1 MTQVS
6 AATQIKL
13 GDNMKKR
20 IAVAVLLA
28 ALMIFSLCSCSNSN
42 DKIDIEFESN
52 ADKILVNMNN
62 DIEIAFNIA
71 LFSNDKIDEV
81 KFLQAYGKNIDN
93 ISFNAELTDNTP
105 DGVKDNAYKGV
116 YCKYICVELLFEDN
130 AQDSEIEKITLNV
143 DGKKRD
149 ISFSTPI
156 KCQFSEGNIFTE
168 QLLALL
174 VANEFSSKIVNN
186 KKEKVR
192 YLFEAEE
199 DLTLNKIYLKDFVDI
214 ADISVSVDQ
223 GRGKKLELPLHIKK
237 GQTVDISLSFSS
249 EKASNLNYV
258 MTNIFFE
265 YTTDKDKKEYV
276 NSATVSFDPI
286 YPISDNDTLVIEKM
300 IEDLRTR

>member
-1 MTQVS
+1 MR
-6 AATQIKL
+6 
-13 GDNMKKR
+13 KR
-20 IAVAVLLA
+20 SAVAVLIA
-28 ALMIFSLCSCSNSN
+28 VLMIFSLCSCSNSN
-42 DKIDIEFESN
+42 DRIDIEFESN
-52 ADKILVNMNN
+52 ANKILVNMNN

-81 KFLQAYGKNIDN
+81 KFLQAYGKNIDD

-116 YCKYICVELLFEDN
+116 YFKYICVELLFEDN

-156 KCQFSEGNIFTE
+156 KCQFSEGNIFTD
-168 QLLALL
+168 QLLALS
-174 VANEFSSKIVNN
+174 VANGFSTSIINDKE
-186 KKEKVR
+186 EKVD
-192 YLFEAEE
+192 YIYEADE
-199 DLTLNKIYLKDFVDI
+199 DLTLNKIYLKDFVDF
-214 ADISVSVDQ
+214 ADISVSIDQ
-223 GRGKKLELPLHIKK
+223 NEEKQLELPLHIKK

-249 EKASNLNYV
+249 DKVESRNYV

-265 YTTDKDKKEYV
+265 FTTDKDKKEYV

-286 YPISDNDTLVIEKM
+286 YPILDNDTSIIDKM
-300 IEDLRTR
+300 IDDLETK

>member
-1 MTQVS
+1 
-6 AATQIKL
+6 
-13 GDNMKKR
+13 MKKR
-20 IAVAVLLA
+20 IAVAVLLV

-42 DKIDIEFESN
+42 DKINIEFESN

-71 LFSNDKIDEV
+71 LFSNDKINEV

-93 ISFNAELTDNTP
+93 ISFDAELADNTP

-130 AQDSEIEKITLNV
+130 AQDSEIEKITLDV

-149 ISFSTPI
+149 INFSTPI
-156 KCQFSEGNIFTE
+156 KCQFAEGNIYTE

-174 VANEFSSKIVNN
+174 VANGFSSSIINDKE
-186 KKEKVR
+186 EKVK
-192 YLFEAEE
+192 YIFEAEE

-214 ADISVSVDQ
+214 ADMSVSVDQ
-223 GRGKKLELPLHIKK
+223 DEEKQLELPLHIKK
-237 GQTVDISLSFSS
+237 GQTVDINLSFSS
-249 EKASNLNYV
+249 DKVESSDYV
-258 MTNIFFE
+258 ATNIFFE
-265 YTTDKDKKEYV
+265 FTTDKDKKEYV

-286 YPISDNDTLVIEKM
+286 YPISDNDISIIEEM
-300 IEDLRTR
+300 IDDLKTK

>member
-1 MTQVS
+1 
-6 AATQIKL
+6 
-13 GDNMKKR
+13 MKKR
-20 IAVAVLLA
+20 FAVAVLLA

-71 LFSNDKIDEV
+71 LFSNDKINEV
-81 KFLQAYGKNIDN
+81 KFLQAYGKNIEN
-93 ISFNAELTDNTP
+93 ISFDAELTDNTP

-149 ISFSTPI
+149 IIFSTPI
-156 KCQFSEGNIFTE
+156 KCQFAEGNIFTD
-168 QLLALL
+168 QLLALS
-174 VANEFSSKIVNN
+174 VANGFSTSIINDEE
-186 KKEKVR
+186 EKVD
-192 YLFEAEE
+192 YIFEADE

-223 GRGKKLELPLHIKK
+223 DEEKQLEMPLHIKK
-237 GQTVDISLSFSS
+237 GQTVEISLSFSS
-249 EKASNLNYV
+249 DKIESSNYV
-258 MTNIFFE
+258 TTNIFFE
-265 YTTDKDKKEYV
+265 FTTDKDKKEYV

-286 YPISDNDTLVIEKM
+286 YPISDNDISIIEKM
-300 IEDLRTR
+300 IDDLKAK